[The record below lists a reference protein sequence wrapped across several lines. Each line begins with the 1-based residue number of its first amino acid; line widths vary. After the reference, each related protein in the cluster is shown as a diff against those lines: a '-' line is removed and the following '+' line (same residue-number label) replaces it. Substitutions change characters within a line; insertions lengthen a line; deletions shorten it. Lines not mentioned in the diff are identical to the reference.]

1 MLTKKRFKHL
11 TALLAFTLV
20 VGGASSSGQS
30 GRRGSKPAPAPSPQP
45 VRPTPPDDGK
55 PSVKLQLLIGTQH
68 TKKRLPIER
77 EIYESCLERLR
88 QFSDVSFTEIGELGT
103 DEAAK
108 RARQDET
115 SYVAL
120 VRFEIDVV
128 QNSTLILNSRNLEVL
143 SYVFEP
149 KTGKRL
155 VNDKTYYQPVGG
167 EGTRTREEV
176 GTASIKMTTK
186 AAGISAA
193 EQLRD
198 GLWLALRAKSSVR

>member
-1 MLTKKRFKHL
+1 M
-11 TALLAFTLV
+11 
-20 VGGASSSGQS
+20 Q
-30 GRRGSKPAPAPSPQP
+30 
-45 VRPTPPDDGK
+45 
-55 PSVKLQLLIGTQH
+55 
-68 TKKRLPIER
+68 
-77 EIYESCLERLR
+77 SCLERLR
-88 QFSDVSFTEIGELGT
+88 EFSDVSFTEIGELGT

-155 VNDKTYYQPVGG
+155 VNDKTYYQPVGRG
-167 EGTRTREEV
+167 GSRTREQV

-198 GLWLALRAKSSVR
+198 GLLLALRARPSVR